1 MVTSPFVLS
10 FTCCANLCASTA
22 RKSPSPSLAP
32 GHWWDRRSVTAPAP
46 PPLSASPQAL
56 SKPTNKTAPIARKKR
71 RLSVVIFP
79 FPRSL
84 AAVIEIPSAT
94 RPPTLLRQTRQG
106 ISSLAASLTQYLPL
120 LLFCSFPRRTTQVP
134 GVGLV
139 VAGDEGDGRANASIG
154 DSDGTGLGKGDSR
167 QIGEHVAGRELDEQ
181 SDAELEE
188 QGSSVVPADRPFDA
202 PGQVVTDLLRVAQRA
217 ATDIAQVRDDGRV
230 HVNGGE

>member
-1 MVTSPFVLS
+1 IVTSPFVLS

-22 RKSPSPSLAP
+22 RKSPSPWLAP

-56 SKPTNKTAPIARKKR
+56 SKPTNKTAPIAHKKR

-106 ISSLAASLTQYLPL
+106 ISSLAASLTQYPLL
-120 LLFCSFPRRTTQVP
+120 LLFCSFPRT
-134 GVGLV
+134 V
-139 VAGDEGDGRANASIG
+139 V
-154 DSDGTGLGKGDSR
+154 
-167 QIGEHVAGRELDEQ
+167 
-181 SDAELEE
+181 
-188 QGSSVVPADRPFDA
+188 DRPSNVTSIARFL
-202 PGQVVTDLLRVAQRA
+202 GQGDVGELS
-217 ATDIAQVRDDGRV
+217 VRNHGLPSAGLFHAERP
-230 HVNGGE
+230 

>member
-1 MVTSPFVLS
+1 MLPSPLLLS

-32 GHWWDRRSVTAPAP
+32 GHWWDRRSVTVPAP

-56 SKPTNKTAPIARKKR
+56 SKPTNKTAPIAHKKR

-106 ISSLAASLTQYLPL
+106 SAAWLRHLRNTLLYYSFAPSPGRSST
-120 LLFCSFPRRTTQVP
+120 
-134 GVGLV
+134 
-139 VAGDEGDGRANASIG
+139 
-154 DSDGTGLGKGDSR
+154 
-167 QIGEHVAGRELDEQ
+167 
-181 SDAELEE
+181 
-188 QGSSVVPADRPFDA
+188 
-202 PGQVVTDLLRVAQRA
+202 
-217 ATDIAQVRDDGRV
+217 AQVMLLA
-230 HVNGGE
+230 

>member
-56 SKPTNKTAPIARKKR
+56 SKPTNKTAPIAHKNR
-71 RLSVVIFP
+71 RLSVFIFP

-94 RPPTLLRQTRQG
+94 RPPTLLGKHAKVSVAWLRRLRNTLLYF
-106 ISSLAASLTQYLPL
+106 SL
-120 LLFCSFPRRTTQVP
+120 
-134 GVGLV
+134 G
-139 VAGDEGDGRANASIG
+139 
-154 DSDGTGLGKGDSR
+154 
-167 QIGEHVAGRELDEQ
+167 
-181 SDAELEE
+181 
-188 QGSSVVPADRPFDA
+188 PF
-202 PGQVVTDLLRVAQRA
+202 
-217 ATDIAQVRDDGRV
+217 
-230 HVNGGE
+230 